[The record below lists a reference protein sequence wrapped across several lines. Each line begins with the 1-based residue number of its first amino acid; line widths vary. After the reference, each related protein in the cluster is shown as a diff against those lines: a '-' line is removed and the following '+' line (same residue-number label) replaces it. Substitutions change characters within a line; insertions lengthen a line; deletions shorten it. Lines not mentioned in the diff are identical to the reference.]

1 MYELADNII
10 LDESQLALIRQY
22 SNPILQRL
30 GYIMKVLELED
41 LETQLFDICKN
52 IGLSFKY
59 VALKASAEKHVE
71 DERDERWKIIINQ
84 EVNIDEI

>member
-1 MYELADNII
+1 
-10 LDESQLALIRQY
+10 
-22 SNPILQRL
+22 
-30 GYIMKVLELED
+30 MKVLELED